1 MKPFQFPMR
10 DPLFA
15 IHALYTLAFSLS
27 RRVGKGAGAWAWTG
41 RRARKI
47 GGFLVGAEVTGFS
60 TSRTDEEIRDLSRT
74 FNASSTR
81 VKWNDLWEE
90 EDGII
95 DMPCTSRCVGKFYF
109 CFSWSRLNRIE
120 LLPLFGKGRKR
131 VRYKGWCFWKI
142 VALILRLCA
151 TFPFRNFRF
160 RREESIDRYLIESLE
175 LGTFWYY

>member
-1 MKPFQFPMR
+1 MSNLETGARSKEKSAVSPREKNRVFRLEMKPFQFPMR

-74 FNASSTR
+74 FNAGEMKR
-81 VKWNDLWEE
+81 FVRRRRWNNWYALHA
-90 EDGII
+90 
-95 DMPCTSRCVGKFYF
+95 SRCVGKFYF
-109 CFSWSRLNRIE
+109 CFSWSRLNHIE
-120 LLPLFGKGRKR
+120 LL
-131 VRYKGWCFWKI
+131 
-142 VALILRLCA
+142 LR
-151 TFPFRNFRF
+151 
-160 RREESIDRYLIESLE
+160 RREKE
-175 LGTFWYY
+175 G

>member
-1 MKPFQFPMR
+1 MSNLETGARSKEKSAVSPREKNRVFRLEMKPFQFPMR

-81 VKWNDLWEE
+81 VK
-90 EDGII
+90 
-95 DMPCTSRCVGKFYF
+95 
-109 CFSWSRLNRIE
+109 
-120 LLPLFGKGRKR
+120 
-131 VRYKGWCFWKI
+131 
-142 VALILRLCA
+142 
-151 TFPFRNFRF
+151 
-160 RREESIDRYLIESLE
+160 
-175 LGTFWYY
+175 

>member
-74 FNASSTR
+74 FNAGEMKR
-81 VKWNDLWEE
+81 FVRRRRWNNWYALHA
-90 EDGII
+90 
-95 DMPCTSRCVGKFYF
+95 SRCVGKFYF
-109 CFSWSRLNRIE
+109 CFSWSRLNHIE

-131 VRYKGWCFWKI
+131 VRYRGWCFWKI

-151 TFPFRNFRF
+151 IFSFRNFRF